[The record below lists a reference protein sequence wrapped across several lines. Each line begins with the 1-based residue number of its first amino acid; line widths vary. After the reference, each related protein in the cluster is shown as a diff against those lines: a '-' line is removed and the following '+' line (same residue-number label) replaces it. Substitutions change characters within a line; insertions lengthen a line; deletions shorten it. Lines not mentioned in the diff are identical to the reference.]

1 MAVVSIVYH
10 SGYGHTKAIAEAVQK
25 GAAGVAGAT
34 VNLMAVDAVNWDTL
48 AASDAIIFGAPTYM
62 GGPSGQ
68 FKMFADATS
77 KVWFTYGWKDKIA
90 AGFTVS
96 SSRNGDKAST
106 LAYFQTLAMQH
117 HMLWIGNA
125 VPPGNKDSKGSE
137 ADMNRLGAAAGLM
150 AQGNADQGVEGIHE
164 SDFRTAEAFGK
175 RVAEATKRWNK

>member
-1 MAVVSIVYH
+1 MATVSIVYH

-25 GAAGVAGAT
+25 GAVSTGVT
-34 VNLMAVDAVNWDTL
+34 VNLMSVDAVNWDTL
-48 AASDAIIFGAPTYM
+48 NASDAIIFGAPTYM

-96 SSRNGDKAST
+96 ASRNGDKAST
-106 LAYFQTLAMQH
+106 LAYFNVLAMQH
-117 HMLWIGNA
+117 HMIWVGAAL
-125 VPPGNKDSKGSE
+125 PPGNKDSKGSE
-137 ADMNRLGAAAGLM
+137 ADMNRLGSSVGMM

-175 RVAEATKRWNK
+175 RIADATKRWTK

>member
-25 GAAGVAGAT
+25 GAAATGAT
-34 VNLMAVDAVNWDTL
+34 VNLMSVDALNWDTL
-48 AASDAIIFGAPTYM
+48 NASHAIIFGSPTYM

-106 LAYFQTLAMQH
+106 LAYFHTLAMQH
-117 HMLWIGNA
+117 HMVWVGAGL
-125 VPPGNKDSKGSE
+125 PPGNKDSKGSE
-137 ADMNRLGAAAGLM
+137 ADLNRLGSSVGLM
-150 AQGNADQGVEGIHE
+150 AQGNADQGAEGIHE

-175 RVAEATKRWNK
+175 RIAEATARWNK

>member
-25 GAAGVAGAT
+25 GAASAAK
-34 VNLMAVDAVNWDTL
+34 VNLMSVDAVDWDVL
-48 AASDAIIFGAPTYM
+48 KGSDAIIFGSPTYM
-62 GGPSGQ
+62 GGPSGP

-106 LAYFQTLAMQH
+106 LSYFQTLAMQH
-117 HMLWIGNA
+117 HMIWVGND

-137 ADMNRLGAAAGLM
+137 ADMNRLGASAGLM
-150 AQGNADQGVEGIHE
+150 AQGNADQGAEGIHE

-175 RVAEATKRWNK
+175 RVAVAAARWTRS